1 MAHPSPES
9 APVTSRL
16 PVAPVERLLYPV
28 KRFLHIEATSGILLM
43 ACTLLALVVANSPWA
58 EAFAHFWETPLSFH
72 WGKFH
77 LDGTLGELLIND
89 ALMTIFFF
97 VVGLEVKREVV
108 CGELREFRKAL
119 LPIVGALGGAVT
131 PALIYLALQQGQPGE
146 SGWAI
151 PMATDIA
158 FVIGFLT
165 LFGRRVPFG
174 LKVFLLT
181 LAIVDDLIAVV
192 IIATFFSDSL
202 NWIYLG
208 WSVVGFALVYL
219 MNRIGVRALFPYFAV
234 GIAIWLAFHHA
245 GLHPTLAGVVLGLL
259 TPTQPWIG
267 QRTLLEVFH
276 DFWDQLQAVDGE
288 ADKLPVNV
296 EQLQFAAR
304 ESLSPL
310 HRLELSLHP
319 WVAFVIMPVFALS
332 NAGVPLEAGA
342 ITNPVAL
349 AVAAGLVLGK
359 PLGILLFCGV
369 AVLLRISRL
378 PDGVSWSLFA
388 GGACFAGIGFTMAL
402 FLTNLAFNDELESLQ
417 PAGKIGTLIGSA
429 LSAIAGSILL
439 LRALS
444 RNSPIGFQT
453 GTSNQH

>member
-1 MAHPSPES
+1 MAHPNHPPGS
-9 APVTSRL
+9 SRL
-16 PVAPVERLLYPV
+16 PVAPVDRLLYPV

-43 ACTLLALVVANSPWA
+43 ICTLVALVVANSPLHS
-58 EAFAHFWETPLSFH
+58 AFEHFWETPLAIH
-72 WGKFH
+72 WGTFH
-77 LDGTLGELLIND
+77 LEGELGHLLIND

-108 CGELREFRKAL
+108 GGELREFRKAL
-119 LPIVGALGGAVT
+119 LPIVGAIGGAVT
-131 PALIYLALQQGQPGE
+131 PALIYLGLQRGQPGE

-192 IIATFFSDSL
+192 IIATFFSDAL
-202 NWIYLG
+202 NWG
-208 WSVVGFALVYL
+208 WLAWSLAGFAFVYL

-245 GLHPTLAGVVLGLL
+245 GLHPTLAGVILGLL

-267 QRTLLEVFH
+267 QRTLMEVFH
-276 DFWDQLQAVDGE
+276 DFWDRLQAADGE
-288 ADKLPVNV
+288 DDKEKVPVNL

-304 ESLSPL
+304 ESVSPL

-332 NAGVPLEAGA
+332 NAGVPLETSAL
-342 ITNPVAL
+342 TNPVAI
-349 AVAAGLVLGK
+349 AVGLGLVLGK
-359 PLGILLFCGV
+359 PLGILLFCGL
-369 AVLLRISRL
+369 AIALKITHL
-378 PDGVSWSLFA
+378 PEGVNWKVFA

-402 FLTNLAFNDELESLQ
+402 FLTNLAFNDELAALQ
-417 PAGKIGTLIGSA
+417 PAGKIGTLLGSF
-429 LSAIAGSILL
+429 LSAVAGTVILL
-439 LRALS
+439 WGLR
-444 RNSPIGFQT
+444 
-453 GTSNQH
+453 GTNPQR

>member
-1 MAHPSPES
+1 MAHSDPAA
-9 APVTSRL
+9 APGSSRL

-43 ACTLLALVVANSPWA
+43 VCTLAALIIANSGWR
-58 EAFAHFWETPLSFH
+58 EAFAHFWETPLAFH

-77 LDGTLGELLIND
+77 LEGTLGHLLIND

-108 CGELREFRKAL
+108 GGELREFRKAL
-119 LPIVGALGGAVT
+119 LPIVGAIGGAVT
-131 PALIYLALQQGQPGE
+131 PALIYWLLQRGQPGE

-192 IIATFFSDSL
+192 IIATFFSDTL
-202 NWIYLG
+202 HWDWLG
-208 WSVVGFALVYL
+208 WSAAGFGLVYL
-219 MNRIGVRALFPYFAV
+219 MNRIGVRALFPYFAI
-234 GIAIWLAFHHA
+234 GTAIWLAFHHA
-245 GLHPTLAGVVLGLL
+245 GLHPTLAGVLLGLL
-259 TPTQPWIG
+259 TPTKAWIG

-288 ADKLPVNV
+288 ADKLPLDL

-332 NAGVPLEAGA
+332 NAGVPLEAA
-342 ITNPVAL
+342 ELTNPVAI
-349 AVAAGLVLGK
+349 AVGLGLVLGK
-359 PLGILLFCGV
+359 PLGILLFCGLAV
-369 AVLLRISRL
+369 ALRISRL
-378 PDGVSWSLFA
+378 PAGVDWSTFA
-388 GGACFAGIGFTMAL
+388 AGACLAGIGFTMAL

-417 PAGKIGTLIGSA
+417 PAGKIGTLIGSF
-429 LSAIAGSILL
+429 LSAVAGTILL

-444 RNSPIGFQT
+444 RKTPAGGEEGN
-453 GTSNQH
+453 H

>member
-1 MAHPSPES
+1 MAHSSSAPSPGS
-9 APVTSRL
+9 SRL

-43 ACTLLALVVANSPWA
+43 VCTVAALVIANSPWR
-58 EAFAHFWETPLSFH
+58 EAFAHFWETPIAFH

-77 LDGTLGELLIND
+77 LEGTLGHLLIND

-119 LPIVGALGGAVT
+119 LPIFGAIGGAVL
-131 PALIYLALQQGQPGE
+131 PALIYLALQRGKPGE

-192 IIATFFSDSL
+192 IIATFFSDAL
-202 NWIYLG
+202 HWNWLIG
-208 WSVVGFALVYL
+208 SAVGFGLIFL
-219 MNRIGVRALFPYFAV
+219 MNRIGVRALFPYFAI
-234 GIAIWLAFHHA
+234 GTAIWFAFHHA
-245 GLHPTLAGVVLGLL
+245 GLHPTLAGVLLGLL
-259 TPTQPWIG
+259 TPTTPWIG

-276 DFWDQLQAVDGE
+276 DFWDRLQTVDAE
-288 ADKLPVNV
+288 TDQLPVDV
-296 EQLQFAAR
+296 EQLRFAAR

-319 WVAFVIMPVFALS
+319 WVAFVIMPIFALS
-332 NAGVPLEAGA
+332 NAGVELEPEALV
-342 ITNPVAL
+342 NPVAIAIAL
-349 AVAAGLVLGK
+349 GLVVGK
-359 PLGILLFCGV
+359 PLGILLFGGLAV
-369 AVLLRISRL
+369 ALRISRL
-378 PDGVSWSLFA
+378 PEGVTWSSFA
-388 GGACFAGIGFTMAL
+388 AGACLAGIGFTMAL
-402 FLTNLAFNDELESLQ
+402 FLTNLAFDDELASLQ
-417 PAGKIGTLIGSA
+417 PAGKIGTLLGSF
-429 LSAIAGSILL
+429 LSAFAGTLLL
-439 LRALS
+439 LRAL
-444 RNSPIGFQT
+444 RANP
-453 GTSNQH
+453 TSGAEAPKH

>member
-1 MAHPSPES
+1 MAHSNPSPGS
-9 APVTSRL
+9 SLL
-16 PVAPVERLLYPV
+16 PVAPVDRLLYPV

-43 ACTLLALVVANSPWA
+43 ACTIVALVVANSPWHT
-58 EAFAHFWETPLSFH
+58 AFEHFWETPIAIH

-77 LDGTLGELLIND
+77 LEGELGHLLIND

-108 CGELREFRKAL
+108 GGELREFRKAL
-119 LPIVGALGGAVT
+119 LPIVGAIGGAVT
-131 PALIYLALQQGQPGE
+131 PALIYLALQRGQAGE

-192 IIATFFSDSL
+192 IIATFFFDSL
-202 NWIYLG
+202 NWVWLA
-208 WSVVGFALVYL
+208 WSVAGFALVYL
-219 MNRIGVRALFPYFAV
+219 MNRIGVRSLFPYFAV
-234 GIAIWLAFHHA
+234 GVAIWLAFHHA

-259 TPTQPWIG
+259 TPTKPWIG
-267 QRTLLEVFH
+267 QRTLMEVFH
-276 DFWDQLQAVDGE
+276 DLWDRLQAGE
-288 ADKLPVNV
+288 GEDDKVSVNL
-296 EQLQFAAR
+296 EQLEFAAR
-304 ESLSPL
+304 ESVSPL

-332 NAGVPLEAGA
+332 NAGVQLETSAL
-342 ITNPVAL
+342 TNPVAI
-349 AVAAGLVLGK
+349 AVALGLFLGK
-359 PLGILLFCGV
+359 PLGILLFCGIAV
-369 AVLLRISRL
+369 ALKISRL
-378 PDGVSWSLFA
+378 PEGVNWNLFA

-402 FLTNLAFNDELESLQ
+402 FLTNLAFNDELEPLQ
-417 PAGKIGTLIGSA
+417 PAGKIGTLIGSF
-429 LSAIAGSILL
+429 LSAIAGTILL
-439 LRALS
+439 LRAL
-444 RNSPIGFQT
+444 
-453 GTSNQH
+453 NQKTPAGGEAGNH